1 MLFSSQDRHEPATT
15 LTRTRQVDEAA
26 KPHPCLGLSIIPMFE
41 RGVVRIGDEVTVLET
56 GEHYY
61 QKMFPSS

>member
-1 MLFSSQDRHEPATT
+1 
-15 LTRTRQVDEAA
+15 
-26 KPHPCLGLSIIPMFE
+26 MFE